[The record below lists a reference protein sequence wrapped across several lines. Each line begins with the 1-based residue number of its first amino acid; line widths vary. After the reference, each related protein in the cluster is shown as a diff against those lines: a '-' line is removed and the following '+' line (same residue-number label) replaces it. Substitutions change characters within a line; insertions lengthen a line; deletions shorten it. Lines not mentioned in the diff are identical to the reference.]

1 MSDKEK
7 KRLEEITKELLG
19 LIGEDSTRQ
28 GLIKTPK
35 RVAESWKFLSQGYH
49 QNLDEII
56 NEAIFDESAKDMII
70 VKDIEFY
77 SLCEHHLIPF
87 YGKAHVGYIP
97 DGKIIGLSKIPRII
111 DFYAR
116 RLQVQERLTNQ
127 IATCIQDLLN
137 PKGVAVVMEGRH
149 FCMLMRGVQKQN
161 SIASTSSMLGAFK
174 DKSTTRNEFLK
185 LVEVNKICL
194 LYTSPRP
201 RDATLSRMPS
211 SA

>member
-7 KRLEEITKELLG
+7 KRLEELTEELLG

-49 QNLDEII
+49 QNLNEII
-56 NEAIFDESAKDMII
+56 NEAIFDESARDMII

-97 DGKIIGLSKIPRII
+97 NGKIIGLSKIPRII
-111 DFYAR
+111 DFYSR

-137 PKGVAVVMEGRH
+137 PKGVAVIMEGRH

-185 LVEVNKICL
+185 LVEINKI
-194 LYTSPRP
+194 
-201 RDATLSRMPS
+201 
-211 SA
+211 

>member
-35 RVAESWKFLSQGYH
+35 RVAESWKFLSQGYQ
-49 QNLDEII
+49 QNLNEII

-97 DGKIIGLSKIPRII
+97 DGKIIGLSKIPRVI

-185 LVEVNKICL
+185 LVEVNKI
-194 LYTSPRP
+194 
-201 RDATLSRMPS
+201 
-211 SA
+211 

>member
-49 QNLDEII
+49 QNLNDVI

-97 DGKIIGLSKIPRII
+97 NGKIIGLSKIPRII
-111 DFYAR
+111 DFYSR

-174 DKSTTRNEFLK
+174 DQSTTRNEFLK
-185 LVEVNKICL
+185 LVEVNKI
-194 LYTSPRP
+194 
-201 RDATLSRMPS
+201 
-211 SA
+211 

>member
-137 PKGVAVVMEGRH
+137 PKGVAVIMEGRH

-185 LVEVNKICL
+185 LVEVNKI
-194 LYTSPRP
+194 
-201 RDATLSRMPS
+201 
-211 SA
+211 

>member
-1 MSDKEK
+1 MSDIDK
-7 KRLEEITKELLG
+7 KRLEKITKELLEI
-19 LIGEDSTRQ
+19 IGEDTNRE
-28 GLIKTPK
+28 GLLKTPK
-35 RVAESWKFLSQGYH
+35 RVAKSWEFLSQGYKED
-49 QNLDEII
+49 LDTIV
-56 NEAIFDESAKDMII
+56 NNAIFNESAKDMVI

-127 IATCIQDLLN
+127 IATFIQDLLN
-137 PKGVAVVMEGRH
+137 PKGVAVIMEGRH

-161 SIASTSSMLGAFK
+161 SIASTSSMLGTFK
-174 DKSTTRNEFLK
+174 DKSNTRNEFLK
-185 LVEVNKICL
+185 LVEVNKI
-194 LYTSPRP
+194 
-201 RDATLSRMPS
+201 
-211 SA
+211 

>member
-7 KRLEEITKELLG
+7 KRLEELTEELLG

-49 QNLDEII
+49 QNLNEII
-56 NEAIFDESAKDMII
+56 NEAIFDESARDMII

-97 DGKIIGLSKIPRII
+97 NGKIIGLSKIPRII
-111 DFYAR
+111 DFYSR
-116 RLQVQERLTNQ
+116 RLQIQERLTNQ

-137 PKGVAVVMEGRH
+137 PKGVAVIMEGRH

-185 LVEVNKICL
+185 LVEVNKI
-194 LYTSPRP
+194 
-201 RDATLSRMPS
+201 
-211 SA
+211 

>member
-97 DGKIIGLSKIPRII
+97 DGKINGLSKIPRVI

-185 LVEVNKICL
+185 LVEVNKI
-194 LYTSPRP
+194 
-201 RDATLSRMPS
+201 
-211 SA
+211 

>member
-1 MSDKEK
+1 MSNIDKE
-7 KRLEEITKELLG
+7 RLEKITKEFLEI
-19 LIGEDSTRQ
+19 IGEDTNRE
-28 GLIKTPK
+28 GLLKTPK
-35 RVAESWKFLSQGYH
+35 RVAKSWEFLSQGYK
-49 QNLDEII
+49 QDLDTIV
-56 NEAIFDESAKDMII
+56 NNAIFNESAKDMVI

-137 PKGVAVVMEGRH
+137 PKGVAVIMEGRH

-161 SIASTSSMLGAFK
+161 SIALTSSMLGTFK
-174 DKSTTRNEFLK
+174 DKSNTRNEFLK
-185 LVEVNKICL
+185 LVEVNKI
-194 LYTSPRP
+194 
-201 RDATLSRMPS
+201 
-211 SA
+211 

>member
-19 LIGEDSTRQ
+19 IIGEDPTRQ
-28 GLIKTPK
+28 GLLKTPK

-97 DGKIIGLSKIPRII
+97 NGKIIGLSKIPRII

-185 LVEVNKICL
+185 LVEVNKI
-194 LYTSPRP
+194 
-201 RDATLSRMPS
+201 
-211 SA
+211 

>member
-1 MSDKEK
+1 
-7 KRLEEITKELLG
+7 
-19 LIGEDSTRQ
+19 
-28 GLIKTPK
+28 
-35 RVAESWKFLSQGYH
+35 
-49 QNLDEII
+49 
-56 NEAIFDESAKDMII
+56 MII

-97 DGKIIGLSKIPRII
+97 NGKIIGLSKIPRII
-111 DFYAR
+111 DFYSR
-116 RLQVQERLTNQ
+116 RLQIQERLTNQ

-137 PKGVAVVMEGRH
+137 PKGVAVIMEGRH

-185 LVEVNKICL
+185 LVEINKI
-194 LYTSPRP
+194 
-201 RDATLSRMPS
+201 
-211 SA
+211 

>member
-28 GLIKTPK
+28 GLMKTPK

-97 DGKIIGLSKIPRII
+97 NGKIIGLSKIPRII

-185 LVEVNKICL
+185 LVEVNKI
-194 LYTSPRP
+194 
-201 RDATLSRMPS
+201 
-211 SA
+211 

>member
-28 GLIKTPK
+28 GLIKTPE

-49 QNLDEII
+49 QNLNDVI

-97 DGKIIGLSKIPRII
+97 NGKIIGLSKIPRII
-111 DFYAR
+111 DFYSR

-127 IATCIQDLLN
+127 IAICIQDLLN
-137 PKGVAVVMEGRH
+137 PKGVAVIMEGRH

-174 DKSTTRNEFLK
+174 DQSTTRNEFLK
-185 LVEVNKICL
+185 LVEINKI
-194 LYTSPRP
+194 
-201 RDATLSRMPS
+201 
-211 SA
+211 

>member
-19 LIGEDSTRQ
+19 LIGEDSKRQ

-49 QNLDEII
+49 QNLNEII

-174 DKSTTRNEFLK
+174 DQSTTRNEFLK
-185 LVEVNKICL
+185 LVEVNKI
-194 LYTSPRP
+194 
-201 RDATLSRMPS
+201 
-211 SA
+211 

>member
-1 MSDKEK
+1 M
-7 KRLEEITKELLG
+7 
-19 LIGEDSTRQ
+19 
-28 GLIKTPK
+28 
-35 RVAESWKFLSQGYH
+35 SQGYH

-97 DGKIIGLSKIPRII
+97 NGKIIGLSKIPRII
-111 DFYAR
+111 DFYSR

-137 PKGVAVVMEGRH
+137 PKGVAVIMEGRH

-174 DKSTTRNEFLK
+174 DQSTTRNEFLK
-185 LVEVNKICL
+185 LVEVNKI
-194 LYTSPRP
+194 
-201 RDATLSRMPS
+201 
-211 SA
+211 

>member
-1 MSDKEK
+1 MSKIDKE
-7 KRLEEITKELLG
+7 RLEQITKELLE
-19 LIGEDSTRQ
+19 IVGEDTNRE
-28 GLIKTPK
+28 GLLKTPT
-35 RVAESWKFLSQGYH
+35 RVAKSWEFLSQGYN
-49 QNLDEII
+49 QELDEIG
-56 NEAIFDESAKDMII
+56 NGALFEEAAKDMVI

-97 DGKIIGLSKIPRII
+97 NGKIIGLSKIPRII

-137 PKGVAVVMEGRH
+137 PKGVAVIMEGRH

-161 SIASTSSMLGAFK
+161 SIASTSSMLGTFK
-174 DKSTTRNEFLK
+174 EKSSTRNEFLK
-185 LVEVNKICL
+185 LVEVNKI
-194 LYTSPRP
+194 
-201 RDATLSRMPS
+201 
-211 SA
+211 

>member
-7 KRLEEITKELLG
+7 KRLEKITKELLG

-49 QNLDEII
+49 QNLNEII

-97 DGKIIGLSKIPRII
+97 NGKIIGLSKIPRII

-174 DKSTTRNEFLK
+174 DQSTTRNEFLK
-185 LVEVNKICL
+185 LVEVNKI
-194 LYTSPRP
+194 
-201 RDATLSRMPS
+201 
-211 SA
+211 

>member
-77 SLCEHHLIPF
+77 SL
-87 YGKAHVGYIP
+87 
-97 DGKIIGLSKIPRII
+97 
-111 DFYAR
+111 
-116 RLQVQERLTNQ
+116 
-127 IATCIQDLLN
+127 
-137 PKGVAVVMEGRH
+137 
-149 FCMLMRGVQKQN
+149 
-161 SIASTSSMLGAFK
+161 
-174 DKSTTRNEFLK
+174 
-185 LVEVNKICL
+185 
-194 LYTSPRP
+194 
-201 RDATLSRMPS
+201 
-211 SA
+211 

>member
-7 KRLEEITKELLG
+7 KRLEELGYGLEEITKELLG

-97 DGKIIGLSKIPRII
+97 NGKIIGLSKIPRII
-111 DFYAR
+111 DFYSR

-137 PKGVAVVMEGRH
+137 PKGVAVIMEGRH

-174 DKSTTRNEFLK
+174 DQSTTRNEFLK
-185 LVEVNKICL
+185 LVEVNKI
-194 LYTSPRP
+194 
-201 RDATLSRMPS
+201 
-211 SA
+211 

>member
-19 LIGEDSTRQ
+19 LIGEDSKRQ

-49 QNLDEII
+49 QNLNEII

-97 DGKIIGLSKIPRII
+97 NGKIIGLSKIPRII
-111 DFYAR
+111 DFYSR

-137 PKGVAVVMEGRH
+137 PKGVAVIMEGRH

-174 DKSTTRNEFLK
+174 DQSTTRNEFLK
-185 LVEVNKICL
+185 LVEVNKI
-194 LYTSPRP
+194 
-201 RDATLSRMPS
+201 
-211 SA
+211 

>member
-28 GLIKTPK
+28 GLIKPPK

-49 QNLDEII
+49 QDLNDVI

-97 DGKIIGLSKIPRII
+97 NGKIIGLSKIPRII
-111 DFYAR
+111 DFYSR

-137 PKGVAVVMEGRH
+137 PKGVAVIMEGRH

-174 DKSTTRNEFLK
+174 DQSTTRNEFLK
-185 LVEVNKICL
+185 LVEVNKI
-194 LYTSPRP
+194 
-201 RDATLSRMPS
+201 
-211 SA
+211 

>member
-1 MSDKEK
+1 MSKIDKE
-7 KRLEEITKELLG
+7 RLEQITKELLE
-19 LIGEDSTRQ
+19 IVGEDTNRE
-28 GLIKTPK
+28 GLLKTPT
-35 RVAESWKFLSQGYH
+35 RVAKSWEFLSQGYN
-49 QNLDEII
+49 QDLDEVV
-56 NEAIFDESAKDMII
+56 NGALFEEAAKDMVI

-97 DGKIIGLSKIPRII
+97 NGKIIGLSKIPRII

-137 PKGVAVVMEGRH
+137 PKGVAVIMEGRH

-161 SIASTSSMLGAFK
+161 SIASTSSMLGTFK
-174 DKSTTRNEFLK
+174 EKSSTRNEFLK
-185 LVEVNKICL
+185 LVEVNKI
-194 LYTSPRP
+194 
-201 RDATLSRMPS
+201 
-211 SA
+211 

>member
-7 KRLEEITKELLG
+7 KRLEEITEELLG

-28 GLIKTPK
+28 GLIKTPE

-49 QNLDEII
+49 QNLNDVI

-97 DGKIIGLSKIPRII
+97 NGKIIGLSKIPRII
-111 DFYAR
+111 DFYSR

-137 PKGVAVVMEGRH
+137 PKGVAVIMEGRH

-174 DKSTTRNEFLK
+174 DQSTTRNEFLK
-185 LVEVNKICL
+185 LVEINKI
-194 LYTSPRP
+194 
-201 RDATLSRMPS
+201 
-211 SA
+211 